1 VLLSR
6 LLLVRHGNTKLNN
19 AKRFWGQTDVEL
31 NADGI
36 RQAEKL
42 RDRLDADK
50 IDAAYSSNLSRARLT
65 AEIIT
70 SRHQLNVTALTELTE
85 INFGFIEGLTFE
97 EVSQLHPE
105 LANLM
110 SKWAIKPKFPGGESL
125 DNLDNRVRKFLKR
138 LQKHEPEETILI
150 VAHAG
155 TLRLMICNLLGMG
168 PEHWRHIQLDLASLS
183 IVETHPQGAILS
195 LLNDVSHLKPQQVI

>member
-1 VLLSR
+1 MSR

-31 NADGI
+31 STDGI

-42 RDRLDADK
+42 RERLSAEK
-50 IDAAYSSNLSRARLT
+50 IDAAYSSTLSRTQLT
-65 AEIIT
+65 AEIIA
-70 SRHQLNVTALTELTE
+70 SIHKLGVTALTELME

-97 EVSQLHPE
+97 EVSHLHPE
-105 LANLM
+105 IADVM

-125 DNLDNRVRKFLKR
+125 ENLDKRVQKFLKV
-138 LQKHEPEETILI
+138 LQKHKPEETILI

-155 TLRLMICNLLGMG
+155 TLRLMICNLMGIG

-183 IVETHPQGAILS
+183 ILETYPQGAVLS
-195 LLNDVSHLKPQQVI
+195 LLNDVSHLKIQ

>member
-1 VLLSR
+1 MSR

-42 RDRLDADK
+42 RDRLATEK

-65 AEIIT
+65 AEIIA
-70 SRHQLNVTALTELTE
+70 SRHQLGVTALTQLME

-105 LANLM
+105 IADLM
-110 SKWAIKPKFPGGESL
+110 SKWAKKPEFPGGETL
-125 DNLDNRVRKFLKR
+125 DNLDNRVQKFLKL
-138 LQKHEPEETILI
+138 LQKHNPEETILI

-155 TLRLMICNLLGMG
+155 TLRLMICNLMG
-168 PEHWRHIQLDLASLS
+168 IGSEHWRHIHLDLASLS
-183 IVETHPQGAILS
+183 ILETYPQGAVLS
-195 LLNDVSHLKPQQVI
+195 LLNDVSHLKL

>member
-1 VLLSR
+1 LSR

-42 RDRLDADK
+42 RDRLATEK
-50 IDAAYSSNLSRARLT
+50 IDSAYASSLSRTRLT
-65 AEIIT
+65 AEIIA
-70 SRHQLNVTALTELTE
+70 SRHQLCVTALAELME

-105 LANLM
+105 LAEVM

-155 TLRLMICNLLGMG
+155 TLRLMICNLMG
-168 PEHWRHIQLDLASLS
+168 IGAEHWRHIHLDLASLS
-183 IVETHPQGAILS
+183 ILETHPQGAILN
-195 LLNDVSHLKPQQVI
+195 LLNDVSHLRLQ